1 VCEHVSMVASAR
13 TKFAIAC
20 CATIA
25 FCSIAFVSS
34 SVHAGGCN
42 FEAQGEGRV
51 AAVIDARSF
60 RLDDGREIRLTGIE
74 VPDKTKAVAALSAL
88 LIGRDVTLRSG
99 DETPDRYGRQPAF
112 VFLAGFRDPG
122 PERAFGPRRGAGG
135 G

>member
-1 VCEHVSMVASAR
+1 MVASAR

-34 SVHAGGCN
+34 GVHAGGCN

-60 RLDDGREIRLTGIE
+60 RLDDGREVRLSGIE
-74 VPDKTKAVAALSAL
+74 PAEKAKGAAALPAVLAGRGAAL
-88 LIGRDVTLRSG
+88 PGGAL
-99 DETPDRYGRQPAF
+99 TPGRQARQHRF
-112 VFLAGFRDPG
+112 
-122 PERAFGPRRGAGG
+122 
-135 G
+135 